1 MSKNQDKIENRIW
14 AIANKLRNKIEPDE
28 FKSYC
33 LGFVFYKFL
42 SEKQNLYADEI
53 LKNDKRK
60 FLDLNLKNKNDEKLI
75 KIIEEESISNL
86 GYHLNIEDLFLNIC
100 KKIANGDFILDTI
113 SKIFRKIENS
123 TKGTESEE
131 SFEGLFDNIDLTSRK
146 LGKSEEDKNKLI
158 SDILLELD
166 KIEFSLVDYNQDIL
180 GDVYEYLISQFASSA
195 GKKAG
200 EFYTPQQVSKILSSI
215 TLGSVK
221 NAKEVYDPTCGSG
234 SLLLGLLRED
244 KKIKSCYGQEST
256 GTTYNLC
263 KMNMIL
269 NGLHYRRFNIK
280 HDDTLEKPQ
289 HMDKE
294 FDIIVSNPPFSSKWK
309 PNASLINDIR
319 FKPYGVLAPDSK
331 ADYAFVAHMLH
342 HLKRDGIMC
351 VILSRGSLY
360 REGVET
366 NLKKALIEKYNY
378 LDGIIGLPKNIFYIS
393 KAPTCI
399 LIFKKNRKTNEKI
412 IFIEAA
418 KLYKKAPKRNLI
430 TDEHISQI
438 TDIYL
443 ERKEIKK
450 LSKNIDKKE
459 IFENNFN
466 LNISKY
472 IDGTVELPNQDIKK
486 IILDFKKNNELYNQ
500 NEKELFKICE
510 KLKLPFPDT
519 NNVNL
524 LYNYKEAFRND
535 LFNKKINLGENI
547 KWGDLN
553 LSDLLQETFQ
563 KTIDKNEEI
572 YSVSVHKG
580 LVNQIEH
587 LGRSFAA
594 ENTLNYNLVKPGDI
608 VYTRS
613 PTGEFPFGVI
623 KQSKIYKSV
632 LVSPLYGVYKPSTI
646 ELGNIIDFYF
656 ELKENAY
663 NYLHSIVNIG
673 PKNTISISSDVFLS
687 KKITVPEDTEII
699 KLISLF
705 INLLNKK
712 INLIY
717 EKN

>member
-366 NLKKALIEKYNY
+366 NLKKTLIEKYNY

-472 IDGTVELPNQDIKK
+472 IDGTVELPNHDIKK
-486 IILDFKKNNELYNQ
+486 ITLNFKKNNELYNQ

-524 LYNYKEAFRND
+524 LSNYKEAFRND

>member
-663 NYLHSIVNIG
+663 NYLHSI
-673 PKNTISISSDVFLS
+673 
-687 KKITVPEDTEII
+687 
-699 KLISLF
+699 
-705 INLLNKK
+705 
-712 INLIY
+712 
-717 EKN
+717 

>member
-60 FLDLNLKNKNDEKLI
+60 FLDLKLNNKEDKKLI

-86 GYHLNIEDLFLNIC
+86 GYHLDIEDLFFNVC
-100 KKIANGDFILDTI
+100 KKISNGDFILDTL

-131 SFEGLFDNIDLTSRK
+131 SFEGLFDDIDLTSRK

-158 SDILLELD
+158 SSILIELD
-166 KIEFSLVDYNQDIL
+166 KIKFSLVDYNQDIL
-180 GDVYEYLISQFASSA
+180 GDVYEYLISQFASNA

-215 TLGSVK
+215 TLGSV
-221 NAKEVYDPTCGSG
+221 NTAKEVYDPTCGSG
-234 SLLLGLLRED
+234 SLLLGLLRKN
-244 KKIKSCYGQEST
+244 KKIKCCYGQEST
-256 GTTYNLC
+256 GTTYNLS

-289 HMDKE
+289 HMDKK

-331 ADYAFVAHMLH
+331 ADFAFVAHMLH
-342 HLKRDGIMC
+342 HLNKDGIMC

-360 REGVET
+360 RESVET
-366 NLKKALIEKYNY
+366 NLRKTFIEKYNY

-399 LIFKKNRKTNEKI
+399 LIFKKNRKANEKI
-412 IFIEAA
+412 ILIEAE
-418 KLYKKAPKRNLI
+418 KLYKKAPKRNII
-430 TDEHISQI
+430 TDEHVSRI

-443 ERKEIKK
+443 GRKEIRK
-450 LSKNIDKKE
+450 LSKNVDKKE
-459 IFENNFN
+459 FFENNFN

-472 IDGTVELPNQDIKK
+472 VDGTVELPNHDIKK
-486 IILDFKKNNELYNQ
+486 IILNFKKNNELYNQ

-510 KLKLPFPDT
+510 KLKVPFPDT

-524 LYNYKEAFRND
+524 LLNYKESFRND
-535 LFNKKINLGENI
+535 LFNKKINLGENV
-547 KWGDLN
+547 KWENFN
-553 LSDLLQETFQ
+553 LSDILKETFQ
-563 KTIDKNEEI
+563 KTINKNEEI

-594 ENTLNYNLVKPGDI
+594 ENTQNYNLVKPGDI

-623 KQSKIYKSV
+623 KQSKINKSV

-673 PKNTISISSDVFLS
+673 PKNTLSISSDVFLS
-687 KKITVPEDTEII
+687 KKITVPEDKEII
-699 KLISLF
+699 KLISNF
-705 INLLNKK
+705 INLLNNK

-717 EKN
+717 AKN

>member
-215 TLGSVK
+215 ALGSVK

>member
-399 LIFKKNRKTNEKI
+399 LIFKKNRKTNEKV

>member
-553 LSDLLQETFQ
+553 LSDLLKETFQ

>member
-221 NAKEVYDPTCGSG
+221 NAKEIYDPTCGSG

>member
-1 MSKNQDKIENRIW
+1 
-14 AIANKLRNKIEPDE
+14 
-28 FKSYC
+28 
-33 LGFVFYKFL
+33 
-42 SEKQNLYADEI
+42 
-53 LKNDKRK
+53 
-60 FLDLNLKNKNDEKLI
+60 
-75 KIIEEESISNL
+75 
-86 GYHLNIEDLFLNIC
+86 
-100 KKIANGDFILDTI
+100 
-113 SKIFRKIENS
+113 
-123 TKGTESEE
+123 
-131 SFEGLFDNIDLTSRK
+131 
-146 LGKSEEDKNKLI
+146 LI

-221 NAKEVYDPTCGSG
+221 NAKEIYDPTCGSG

>member
-553 LSDLLQETFQ
+553 LSDLLKETFQ

-699 KLISLF
+699 KLISHF

>member
-113 SKIFRKIENS
+113 SKIFHKIENS

>member
-378 LDGIIGLPKNIFYIS
+378 IDGIIGLPKNIFYIS

>member
-1 MSKNQDKIENRIW
+1 
-14 AIANKLRNKIEPDE
+14 
-28 FKSYC
+28 
-33 LGFVFYKFL
+33 
-42 SEKQNLYADEI
+42 
-53 LKNDKRK
+53 
-60 FLDLNLKNKNDEKLI
+60 
-75 KIIEEESISNL
+75 
-86 GYHLNIEDLFLNIC
+86 
-100 KKIANGDFILDTI
+100 
-113 SKIFRKIENS
+113 
-123 TKGTESEE
+123 
-131 SFEGLFDNIDLTSRK
+131 
-146 LGKSEEDKNKLI
+146 
-158 SDILLELD
+158 
-166 KIEFSLVDYNQDIL
+166 
-180 GDVYEYLISQFASSA
+180 
-195 GKKAG
+195 
-200 EFYTPQQVSKILSSI
+200 
-215 TLGSVK
+215 
-221 NAKEVYDPTCGSG
+221 
-234 SLLLGLLRED
+234 
-244 KKIKSCYGQEST
+244 
-256 GTTYNLC
+256 
-263 KMNMIL
+263 MIL

-553 LSDLLQETFQ
+553 LSDLLKETFQ

>member
-60 FLDLNLKNKNDEKLI
+60 FLDLKLNNKEDKKLI

-86 GYHLNIEDLFLNIC
+86 GYHLNIEDLFFNVC
-100 KKIANGDFILDTI
+100 KKISNGDFILDTL

-131 SFEGLFDNIDLTSRK
+131 SFEGLFDDIDLTSRK

-158 SDILLELD
+158 SSILIELD

-180 GDVYEYLISQFASSA
+180 GDVYEYLISQFASNA

-215 TLGSVK
+215 TLGSV
-221 NAKEVYDPTCGSG
+221 NTVKEVYDPTCGSG
-234 SLLLGLLRED
+234 SLLLGLLREN
-244 KKIKSCYGQEST
+244 KKIKCCYGQEST
-256 GTTYNLC
+256 GTTYNLS

-289 HMDKE
+289 HMDKK

-331 ADYAFVAHMLH
+331 ADFAFVAHMLH
-342 HLKRDGIMC
+342 HLKKDGIMC

-360 REGVET
+360 RESVET
-366 NLKKALIEKYNY
+366 NLKKAFIEKYNY

-399 LIFKKNRKTNEKI
+399 LIFKKNRKANEKI
-412 IFIEAA
+412 ILIEAE
-418 KLYKKAPKRNLI
+418 KLYKKAPKRNII
-430 TDEHISQI
+430 TDEYISRI

-443 ERKEIKK
+443 GRKEIRK
-450 LSKNIDKKE
+450 LSKNVDKKE
-459 IFENNFN
+459 FFENNFN

-472 IDGTVELPNQDIKK
+472 VDGTVELPNHDIKK
-486 IILDFKKNNELYNQ
+486 IILNFKKNNELYNQ

-510 KLKLPFPDT
+510 KLKVPFPDT

-524 LYNYKEAFRND
+524 LLNYKESFRND

-547 KWGDLN
+547 KWENFN
-553 LSDLLQETFQ
+553 LSDILKETFQ
-563 KTIDKNEEI
+563 KTINKNEEI

-594 ENTLNYNLVKPGDI
+594 ENTQNYNLVKPGDI

-623 KQSKIYKSV
+623 KQSKINKSV

-673 PKNTISISSDVFLS
+673 PKNTLSISSDVFLS
-687 KKITVPEDTEII
+687 KKITVPEDKEII
-699 KLISLF
+699 KLISNF
-705 INLLNKK
+705 INLLNNK

-717 EKN
+717 AKN

>member
-53 LKNDKRK
+53 LKNDKKK